1 MGILHFANEQK
12 PKWTA
17 KIVDSGTGVS
27 CVIETKDPR
36 GCPLLLVVWED
47 DTVVINGNACVD
59 VTELQLA
66 LQEARVAI
74 THAVQKQCLNRK

>member
-12 PKWTA
+12 PKWSA
-17 KIVDSGTGVS
+17 KIHDNTAGVS

-47 DTVVINGNACVD
+47 DTVVINGNVCVD
-59 VTELQLA
+59 ASELKMA
-66 LQEARVAI
+66 LNEARVAI
-74 THAVQKQCLNRK
+74 THAVQSQCLNRK

>member
-27 CVIETKDPR
+27 CVIETKDLH

-47 DTVVINGNACVD
+47 DTVVINGNVCVD
-59 VTELQLA
+59 ASELKMA
-66 LQEARVAI
+66 LNEARVAI
-74 THAVQKQCLNRK
+74 THAVQEQYLERK